1 MEVNVDVQV
10 NKAVHTTEEGTFLS
24 GQVYFS
30 STIVTSMALDIEQFM
45 ESVDSASMVSVD
57 IGGNARVNL
66 SRQGHNPNCDMRMD
80 KLDAHNHH
88 APTFS
93 SQGNMESYISRV
105 MDRVTVV
112 VQFIDTQAA
121 LWESKEVE

>member
-10 NKAVHTTEEGTFLS
+10 NKAVHTTEEGSFLS
-24 GQVYFS
+24 AQVYFN
-30 STIVTSMALDIEQFM
+30 STIATSMVLDIEQFM
-45 ESVDSASMVSVD
+45 ESVDAANAIL

-93 SQGNMESYISRV
+93 SQGDMENYISRV
-105 MDRVTVV
+105 MDRVTEV